1 MSISK
6 RSFCLAFG
14 LIAIVST
21 SLFAQIDTTPV
32 AETPTVILEAST
44 ADDAKQ
50 PVKASGGLLQE
61 SEATVLPFVE
71 EHHSQLLSVLT
82 ALKQSNPKEYE
93 AAIADIHKTL
103 RRLSQLEKR
112 NKTLYE
118 VDLDA
123 WKTQSR
129 IDLMMARAIAK
140 EHSLDEAALRSLV
153 AQRRA
158 IQVKRLKVELE
169 QLEDRKKQL
178 QDSLVRLEDN
188 EKERMDQQVLGMLK
202 RIDSKKPK
210 KKSNDSTKVEEAS
223 K

>member
-6 RSFCLAFG
+6 RSFGLAYS

-21 SLFAQIDTTPV
+21 SLFAQSDTTPV
-32 AETPTVILEAST
+32 AETPSVILEASA

-50 PVKASGGLLQE
+50 PMKASEGLLHE
-61 SEATVLPFVE
+61 AEATVLPFVE

-93 AAIADIHKTL
+93 AAIADILKTL

-112 NKTLYE
+112 NKTLYD

-169 QLEDRKKQL
+169 QLDDRKKQL

-210 KKSNDSTKVEEAS
+210 KKSNDSTKVEGAS

>member
-6 RSFCLAFG
+6 RSFGLAFG
-14 LIAIVST
+14 LVAIVSAG
-21 SLFAQIDTTPV
+21 LFAQSDTTPV
-32 AETPTVILEAST
+32 AETPPVILEAST
-44 ADDAKQ
+44 ADDARQ
-50 PVKASGGLLQE
+50 PVKVADGLLQE

-71 EHHSQLLSVLT
+71 QHHSQLLSVLT
-82 ALKQSNPKEYE
+82 ALKLSNPKEYE
-93 AAIADIHKTL
+93 SAIADINKSL

-112 NKTLYE
+112 NKALYD

-140 EHSLDEAALRSLV
+140 EHSLDESALRSLV
-153 AQRRA
+153 AQRRT
-158 IQVKRLKVELE
+158 IQVKRLKIELE

-178 QDSLVRLEDN
+178 QDSLVRLEEN
-188 EKERMDQQVLGMLK
+188 EKERVDQQVLGMLK

-210 KKSNDSTKVEEAS
+210 KKNNDSTKVEGAS

>member
-6 RSFCLAFG
+6 RSFGLAFG
-14 LIAIVST
+14 VVAIVST
-21 SLFAQIDTTPV
+21 GLFAQSDSAPV
-32 AETPTVILEAST
+32 AETPPVILKASA
-44 ADDAKQ
+44 ADVATQ
-50 PVKASGGLLQE
+50 PVNVSEGQLQE
-61 SEATVLPFVE
+61 SDATVLPFVE
-71 EHHSQLLSVLT
+71 EHHSQLLFVLT

-93 AAIADIHKTL
+93 AAIADINKTL

-112 NKTLYE
+112 NKALYE
-118 VDLDA
+118 VDLEA

-158 IQVKRLKVELE
+158 IQVKRLKIELE

-178 QDSLVRLEDN
+178 QDSLVRLEDS
-188 EKERMDQQVLGMLK
+188 EKERVDQQVSGMLK

-210 KKSNDSTKVEEAS
+210 KKNNDSTKVEGAS

>member
-6 RSFCLAFG
+6 RSFGLAFS

-21 SLFAQIDTTPV
+21 SLFAQSDSAPV
-32 AETPTVILEAST
+32 SETPTVILEASA

-50 PVKASGGLLQE
+50 PVKASEGLLQE

-82 ALKQSNPKEYE
+82 ALKQSNPTEYE

-112 NKTLYE
+112 NKTLYD

-129 IDLMMARAIAK
+129 IDLMMALAIAK
-140 EHSLDEAALRSLV
+140 DHSLDEAALRSLV

-210 KKSNDSTKVEEAS
+210 KKSNGSTKVEGSS

>member
-50 PVKASGGLLQE
+50 PVKASGRLLQE

>member
-6 RSFCLAFG
+6 LSFGLAF
-14 LIAIVST
+14 LVVAIVST
-21 SLFAQIDTTPV
+21 GLFAQSDSAPA
-32 AETPTVILEAST
+32 AETPPVILEASA
-44 ADDAKQ
+44 ADVATQ
-50 PVKASGGLLQE
+50 PVNVSEGQLQE

-93 AAIADIHKTL
+93 AAIGDINKTL

-112 NKTLYE
+112 NKALYE
-118 VDLDA
+118 VDLEA

-158 IQVKRLKVELE
+158 IQVKRLNIELE

-178 QDSLVRLEDN
+178 QDSLVRLEEN
-188 EKERMDQQVLGMLK
+188 EKERVDQQVSGMLK

-210 KKSNDSTKVEEAS
+210 KKNNDSTKVEGAS